1 MYHSFHK
8 LFGCLL
14 LALFSG
20 IAVAEEKSVYSTC
33 VEETLKEAGGTINN
47 SVVLYCSEAASEKY
61 KEEIRVAY
69 RQIIKGYLDDN
80 NPERAQAFED
90 AQKAWIDY
98 RNKHCKTVDFHEP
111 YCLMRMNEARAKEL
125 KTWGN

>member
-1 MYHSFHK
+1 MYRSFHK

-14 LALFSG
+14 LALFSNV
-20 IAVAEEKSVYSTC
+20 AVAEEESAYSTC
-33 VEETLKEAGGTINN
+33 LKETLKEAETINN
-47 SVVLYCSEAASEKY
+47 AVVLHCSEVASEKY

-69 RQIIKGYLDDN
+69 RKIIKGYIDDN
-80 NPERAQAFED
+80 NPERAQAFEE

-98 RNKHCKTVDFHEP
+98 RNKHCRTVNFHEP
-111 YCLMRMNEARAKEL
+111 YCLMQMNEERANEL